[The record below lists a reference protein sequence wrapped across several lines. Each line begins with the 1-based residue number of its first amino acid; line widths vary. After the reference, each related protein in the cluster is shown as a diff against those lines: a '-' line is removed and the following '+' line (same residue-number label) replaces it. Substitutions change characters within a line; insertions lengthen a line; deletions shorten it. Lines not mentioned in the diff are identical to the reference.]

1 MVFTNAYKDAR
12 DAFSSFSG
20 NNIQEKKRLLLM
32 LIDSMKTN
40 DEIQDFGKALKEFDE
55 YRIQMNRTPNIDP

>member
-1 MVFTNAYKDAR
+1 MVFSKAYQAAR

-20 NNIQEKKRLLLM
+20 NNIQEKKRLLFL
-32 LIDSMKTN
+32 LIDLMETN

-55 YRIQMNRTPNIDP
+55 YRIQMNRTPNKDP